1 MDTILIWLLATAT
14 VVLAAVYA
22 LRRIGGIGEGD
33 AIEEPDY
40 EAWRRETFDRWQD
53 NRVRTLHARDAE

>member
-1 MDTILIWLLATAT
+1 MNWILILLLATAT

-40 EAWRRETFDRWQD
+40 EVWRRETYDRWQD